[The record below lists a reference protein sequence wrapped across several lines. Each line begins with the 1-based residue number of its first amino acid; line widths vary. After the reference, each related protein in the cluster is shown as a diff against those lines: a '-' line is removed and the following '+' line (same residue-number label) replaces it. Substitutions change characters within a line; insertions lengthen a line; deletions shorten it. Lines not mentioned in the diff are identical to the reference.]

1 MKLNTCF
8 KFEEPINSYHA
19 EWLIPSE
26 PNLEVTSR
34 FCLSVNPKETI
45 FRIWRRRNNAFV
57 NEDISSRSVVCMI
70 THFSHTG
77 VLVNQSFHAKDLFHY
92 SIVQK

>member
-26 PNLEVTSR
+26 PNLEVTP
-34 FCLSVNPKETI
+34 LPLV
-45 FRIWRRRNNAFV
+45 FV
-57 NEDISSRSVVCMI
+57 RP
-70 THFSHTG
+70 
-77 VLVNQSFHAKDLFHY
+77 
-92 SIVQK
+92 